1 MATLIDTAN
10 YTANEVYEIQAT
22 DAVEGAAIDASFSGL
37 GISNQPHQQLAN
49 RTSFL
54 KQRQDVNIASLS
66 VLRTFM
72 AGFVGLIDGNG
83 YLKIPVADINRGSV
97 SAIVEWG
104 SHFPGG
110 GLDLNT
116 TYSVTW
122 PLAFPNSCLWVI
134 AALSNSTA
142 VNTGKVII
150 DVVSRTKTAGV
161 FRSDRIGGALVTQQP
176 NDGFYWMAIG
186 F

>member
-1 MATLIDTAN
+1 MATLVDPPTFI
-10 YTANEVYEIQAT
+10 ANEVYEIQAT
-22 DAVEGAAIDASFSGL
+22 DSVEGAAIDASFSGL

-54 KQRQDVNIASLS
+54 KQRQDVNIASLG
-66 VLRTFM
+66 VLRSFM
-72 AGFVGLIDGNG
+72 SGFVGLVAGIG
-83 YLKIPVADINRGSV
+83 YLKIPVADVNRGSI

-104 SHFPGG
+104 SIFPGG
-110 GLDLNT
+110 GLDLSTN
-116 TYSVTW
+116 YPVTW
-122 PLAFPNSCLWVI
+122 PLAFPNSCLW
-134 AALSNSTA
+134 AMSTLSNSTA

-150 DVVSRTKTAGV
+150 DVVSLTKTAGV